1 MPTAAE
7 RYKFSE
13 VESDGKTFIS
23 ELLEQFKVHHV
34 EDVKLENVMRV
45 GNKDVIARQLVRALA
60 LIDRQHNLVINQRV
74 HASAFQQE
82 IIKLQSDVIDAQR
95 KEMEQ
100 FKTDICED
108 ITETVEESVRSSI
121 ESYSDVVQS
130 RGAVSPGTS
139 AVISQETLK
148 KVVKEVAVE
157 EELSRNVM
165 VFGLPEEDSEQ
176 LERSVSEVFQQLGE
190 KPSFEAVRLGKK
202 KDSAVRPVRVVM
214 SSVLSAERILGK
226 SRNLRHSE
234 KHKKVFLSPDRTVEE
249 RAQHKDLV
257 QQLKKKAEEEPQ
269 RKHFIKSGQVL
280 SVDRPN

>member
-13 VESDGKTFIS
+13 VESDGKTFIG
-23 ELLEQFKVHHV
+23 ELLEQCKVHHV